1 MSDVISWA
9 DFEKVEIRVGTIVA
23 VEPFPEAKKPAY
35 KVYVDFGAPLGTKKT
50 SAQITQNYDL
60 ADLTGRQVLGVVNFP
75 PKQIGGFMSEFLLLG
90 IPDEEGHVVLL
101 TTERDVPNGGK
112 VY

>member
-1 MSDVISWA
+1 M
-9 DFEKVEIRVGTIVA
+9 
-23 VEPFPEAKKPAY
+23 
-35 KVYVDFGAPLGTKKT
+35 
-50 SAQITQNYDL
+50 
-60 ADLTGRQVLGVVNFP
+60 LGVVNFP